1 MDCRGH
7 RNSRRAT
14 EANSA
19 RAISWQ
25 DLVLAHMLTE
35 DEARAAARVR
45 DQDVKVAAAG
55 AAIDS
60 LPIPA
65 GCVAQIDDVVDVAG
79 ASQVESSDGIGC
91 ELYFPAA
98 LGFAFVARLL
108 EHFLHARGIDFGIER
123 LGILLGVLCGSAA
136 ANNDGAGDA
145 TRE

>member
-7 RNSRRAT
+7 RNSRRAR

-35 DEARAAARVR
+35 DEAGAAARVR

-65 GCVAQIDDVVDVAG
+65 GCVAQIDDVVGVAG
-79 ASQVESSDGIGC
+79 ASQVERSDGIGC

-123 LGILLGVLCGSAA
+123 LGILLGVLCRSAA

>member
-1 MDCRGH
+1 M
-7 RNSRRAT
+7 AT
-14 EANSA
+14 AIAAVQREANSA

-65 GCVAQIDDVVDVAG
+65 GCVTQIDDVVGVAQSG
-79 ASQVESSDGIGC
+79 R
-91 ELYFPAA
+91 A
-98 LGFAFVARLL
+98 L
-108 EHFLHARGIDFGIER
+108 
-123 LGILLGVLCGSAA
+123 
-136 ANNDGAGDA
+136 
-145 TRE
+145 